1 MFIMSLLGG
10 IVGMPVW
17 GDSIKDI
24 KSVFHPHLPEEMKEI
39 TLRHFNW
46 YGEKFTVVLS
56 NQKITIEREG

>member
-1 MFIMSLLGG
+1 
-10 IVGMPVW
+10 
-17 GDSIKDI
+17 
-24 KSVFHPHLPEEMKEI
+24 VFHPHLPEEMKEI